1 MARITFNFC
10 LGVFVILTIQSQA
23 GLASNADRFL
33 DFAISSNFLPAV
45 PEPELQPDPASQ
57 FWFLELTCNFVDPP
71 EVVAEREAAAI
82 QFARTKLWARQ
93 NRLLKKIASLESHPM
108 DAGIPA
114 VSDSAVFAAA
124 NSSAESKRRFSK
136 EVQTL
141 LWESLD
147 RSRHW
152 VSGVSEEAIDWVVD
166 FARLQQRE
174 YLQLNHWANQS
185 AVKITNSFGAAITES
200 GRVFESK
207 PDRASATQLAADP
220 EIEFAGASQDSY
232 WQYYEDCE
240 RWGVDFSNLLVLTEP
255 AKSERRGVESLGSG
269 QPPNLHELKNVEFIF
284 EPMVALELAGEKSPE
299 MMSPSAPLFLA
310 AAIHWIRRSHD
321 SVRGA
326 SLFQDKFESVNSVA
340 RSLAQWVLYVEFISV
355 ETAESQFKTP
365 STATLLRQKI
375 QSNIVIAWRV
385 LVDACQVHS
394 SNVFLRIESMA
405 TGVQVPTLNFSTWQ
419 RP

>member
-57 FWFLELTCNFVDPP
+57 FWFLELTCNFDDPP

-147 RSRHW
+147 R
-152 VSGVSEEAIDWVVD
+152 
-166 FARLQQRE
+166 
-174 YLQLNHWANQS
+174 
-185 AVKITNSFGAAITES
+185 
-200 GRVFESK
+200 
-207 PDRASATQLAADP
+207 
-220 EIEFAGASQDSY
+220 
-232 WQYYEDCE
+232 
-240 RWGVDFSNLLVLTEP
+240 
-255 AKSERRGVESLGSG
+255 
-269 QPPNLHELKNVEFIF
+269 
-284 EPMVALELAGEKSPE
+284 
-299 MMSPSAPLFLA
+299 
-310 AAIHWIRRSHD
+310 
-321 SVRGA
+321 
-326 SLFQDKFESVNSVA
+326 
-340 RSLAQWVLYVEFISV
+340 
-355 ETAESQFKTP
+355 
-365 STATLLRQKI
+365 
-375 QSNIVIAWRV
+375 
-385 LVDACQVHS
+385 
-394 SNVFLRIESMA
+394 
-405 TGVQVPTLNFSTWQ
+405 
-419 RP
+419 